1 MKTINFKLTLMICS
15 NNVSLLTTNS
25 NSQLTYYVFFQHL
38 PWSYSKNTKIVHL
51 CIDNIVQI
59 TAYQSRQKNTQKYR
73 KCLTYRVNF

>member
-1 MKTINFKLTLMICS
+1 MICS
-15 NNVSLLTTNS
+15 TNVSLLTTNS

-59 TAYQSRQKNTQKYR
+59 TAY
-73 KCLTYRVNF
+73 